1 MGMWAKGI
9 GGWIWC
15 NYCTHTHTIIYGKMI
30 HVETILGMGE
40 GGIKENEIHG
50 KNVCKCYNV

>member
-1 MGMWAKGI
+1 
-9 GGWIWC
+9 
-15 NYCTHTHTIIYGKMI
+15 MI
-30 HVETILGMGE
+30 HVETLLGMGE